1 MKADQKAIIQSAQ
14 RKGLAPSEVAAEL
27 LTHDLL
33 NSALSQMRSHA
44 VAFKNMSEQQQ
55 DACIQTMQ
63 DELKKAVDTAVRII
77 ASAGTKTVRM
87 KLKKVAIGT
96 NYQIQ
101 GVAGSEEEHLHALC
115 DKAQDQSDVLIVLF
129 EGDYHQGLDAIQG
142 EKDQKDLPLDGPGSK
157 PAKKTAAKTEPKPVE
172 VTQAQIDAAREFVT
186 KQQNGTLAGLQNQLK
201 CNIDKA
207 KALHDVLATEGLLS
221 AEPNERGDRDVIRK
235 PAAEPKPQGEPD
247 DDAKPQQISTELYV
261 KAKTAVITERRVS
274 VAFLCDELG
283 VTSDEADQLL
293 ARMEEDGVVSEENE
307 LGARQILIDK

>member
-1 MKADQKAIIQSAQ
+1 MKAEHNAIIQSAA

-33 NSALSQMRSHA
+33 NSMLGQMRGHA

-55 DACIQTMQ
+55 DAAIQTMQ
-63 DELKKAVDTAVRII
+63 EEVKKAVDTAVRII

-157 PAKKTAAKTEPKPVE
+157 PAKKTTAKAAPKPVE

-186 KQQNGTLAGLQNQLK
+186 STQNGTLAGLQNQLK

-235 PAAEPKPQGEPD
+235 PAAEPAKQEPEG
-247 DDAKPQQISTELYV
+247 AAISDELYV
-261 KAKTAVITERRVS
+261 KAKMAVITERRVS
-274 VAFLCDELG
+274 VSFLCDECAVTGEEARALLG
-283 VTSDEADQLL
+283 RLEA
-293 ARMEEDGVVSEENE
+293 DGVVSEEDE
-307 LGARQILIDK
+307 LGARKILIEK